1 MFVDLSPFIKY
12 KSFRNLYFGQFFSF
26 FGYMLLYVALPFQM
40 YQLTHS
46 ALHVGN
52 IGLVELIP
60 LLATSLLSGA
70 LADRLNRRL
79 ILMSTQ
85 LGSLCMSLLLLWN
98 AFLLHPMVWLIY
110 GVAGLNSAIAGLNRP
125 VLTAV
130 IQRMIE
136 PKDMPSV
143 SAVSSFIASIT
154 MVAAPGVAGFLLG
167 RFHPS
172 VVYGINVIGYA
183 IALCVITLV
192 KNIENGESSSEK
204 LLESIK
210 IGLKYAK
217 SRQEL
222 MGTYLIDFVAMIFGM
237 PMALF
242 PILAIEVYHH
252 ADMVG
257 WLYAAPAVG
266 GFIISLVS
274 AWSLKVK
281 RHGMAIIYS
290 ACIWGLA
297 IILFGV
303 MKNIYAAL
311 LFLAVAGAADAVSG
325 MFRSTLWNQ
334 TIPHHLRGRLASIE
348 MISFMSGPL
357 LGNAEAG
364 FIAHIYSVS
373 FSVVSGGV
381 LCIVGVAILSW
392 FLPGFWKYETSIVG
406 NN

>member
-1 MFVDLSPFIKY
+1 MFIDLSPFVKY
-12 KSFRNLYFGQFFSF
+12 KDFRNLYFGQFFSF

-60 LLATSLLSGA
+60 LLATSLFSGA

-79 ILMSTQ
+79 ILISTQ
-85 LGSLCMSLLLLWN
+85 FGSIVMSGLLWWN
-98 AFLLHPMVWLIY
+98 ACLPHPMIWLIY
-110 GVAGLNSAIAGLNRP
+110 GVAALNSAISGLNRP

-136 PKDMPSV
+136 PKDMPAV
-143 SAVSSFIASIT
+143 SAVSSFMASIT
-154 MVAAPGVAGFLLG
+154 MVAAPGLAGVLLG
-167 RFHPS
+167 KFHPS
-172 VVYGINVIGYA
+172 VVYAMNVFGYL
-183 IALCVITLV
+183 IAFGVIFFV
-192 KNIENGESSSEK
+192 KNIENVESSSERI
-204 LLESIK
+204 LESIK

-222 MGTYLIDFVAMIFGM
+222 MGTYLIDFVAMVFGM

-242 PILAIEVYHH
+242 PILAMEVYHKP
-252 ADMVG
+252 DMVG

-266 GFIISLVS
+266 GFIISVIS
-274 AWSLKVK
+274 AWSTKIK

-290 ACIWGLA
+290 ACVWGVA
-297 IILFGV
+297 IVLFGL
-303 MKNIYAAL
+303 MHNIYAAL
-311 LFLAVAGAADAVSG
+311 LFLIVAGGADAVSG

-348 MISFMSGPL
+348 MISYMSGPL
-357 LGNAEAG
+357 IGNAEAG

-373 FSVVSGGV
+373 FSVISGGV
-381 LCIVGVAILSW
+381 LCIVGVVILSW
-392 FLPGFWKYETSIVG
+392 FLPGFWKYETTVG
-406 NN
+406 